1 MGPNNNPTMPWY
13 WKFIPFGK
21 YPTFEI
27 INLLVHS
34 GMWRHLERKE
44 GGGDLG
50 VNGGIQARC
59 CWRTFWERKLWVKS
73 FKSVLRRVL
82 SNAWIPLGF
91 RVYIMTYEMPKEFKH
106 MNFWYQFWTTKS
118 CIKFGSNWQRHV
130 CLCFSPLIFDLLLL
144 VALFFHFLFL
154 TFVKF

>member
-1 MGPNNNPTMPWY
+1 MGPNNNPTMSCHWN
-13 WKFIPFGK
+13 FIPFGK

-34 GMWRHLERKE
+34 GMWRHLERKKE

-73 FKSVLRRVL
+73 FKLALRRVL
-82 SNAWIPLGF
+82 SYAWTPLGF
-91 RVYIMTYEMPKEFKH
+91 RVYIVTYEMPKESKH

-118 CIKFGSNWQRHV
+118 CIK
-130 CLCFSPLIFDLLLL
+130 L
-144 VALFFHFLFL
+144 VAIGKGMFVCVSHLSYL
-154 TFVKF
+154 TFSCLLPFFFISSF